1 MAARTKK
8 NVNERRLAEMRVDEL
23 RQMARQQGV
32 SGSQGMRK
40 ADLVT
45 AVARG
50 VGGTRGAGGTGR
62 GATRATRGRPVC
74 RGPASSRSLRYA
86 QEITSPDQQPER
98 ATRTLVTTNHEV
110 IRRWAQERGAV
121 PATIEGSQYDNRPG
135 VLTFDFPGG
144 AEGGRLRHIS
154 WAEWFRTFDARGLN
168 FIYQE
173 QRSDGR
179 RSNFFRLENPLSEDA

>member
-1 MAARTKK
+1 MATRTK
-8 NVNERRLAEMRVDEL
+8 NANERRLAEMRVDEL

-32 SGSQGMRK
+32 SGSYGMRK
-40 ADLVT
+40 ADLIK
-45 AVARG
+45 AVS
-50 VGGTRGAGGTGR
+50 RGAGNAGKTT
-62 GATRATRGRPVC
+62 ARGRPAGKSTQASGGVR

-86 QEITSPDQQPER
+86 QEITSPNQQPER
-98 ATRTLVTTNHEV
+98 ANRTLVTTNHQV

-121 PATIEGSQYDNRPG
+121 PATIEGSQYGTRPG

-144 AEGGRLRHIS
+144 AEGGRLRHVS
-154 WAEWFRTFDARGLN
+154 WPEWFKTFDSRALN

-179 RSNFFRLENPLSEDA
+179 RSNFFRLENPKREDA